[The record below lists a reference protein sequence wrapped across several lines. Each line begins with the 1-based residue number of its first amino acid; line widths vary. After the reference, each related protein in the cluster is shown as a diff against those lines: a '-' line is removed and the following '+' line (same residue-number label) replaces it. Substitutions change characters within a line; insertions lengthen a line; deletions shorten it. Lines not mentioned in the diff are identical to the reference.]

1 MIPDRLK
8 TFGLIFIIISVV
20 VTVLL
25 ITSILNPSSNIEPI
39 APAPDFK
46 TRDTDNNNI
55 SLQDNEGKIVLL
67 NFVYLTPGTCV
78 HCRAVNAA
86 QISELHKFASNSSNK
101 DVVIITIDMTYDPSG
116 NDARAEKERYNITWP
131 VINDAFSGNN
141 TNRKFKETNIGG
153 KYIKY
158 LMDET
163 NGQMINPTMI
173 LLNKDLD
180 IVGVYHVGQI
190 PMGFDYDA
198 SELTKEDKENLLTEP
213 EMADRV
219 ERINNNAW
227 GSTIEGKIF
236 AGVSLGS
243 MFILGI
249 SISITPCALAI
260 LISVTSYVAS
270 LNKKKKEEVKKG
282 KKKKKSA
289 IFDDKPDSDVWFGT
303 SVALA
308 FILGIGGIFFIIGC
322 LFTYVGFFIKNANIF
337 YIFAGA
343 VMILFGIQNL
353 IGWGNI
359 WNKMKNLRP
368 REIDLDDDSV
378 PKPGYFERAR
388 QGILAQMD
396 KNVLL
401 GAFLLGVFLAIGWAP
416 CALTYVF
423 PVLILIMTQ
432 QVPVLIGGLYLFVF
446 SIGYGVPVL
455 LLVILT
461 TTVKFK
467 IAQKAANIGKWIPK
481 VFGVLIILMGILMIL
496 RWFGLTLW

>member
-8 TFGLIFIIISVV
+8 TFGLILIIVSVV
-20 VTVLL
+20 VAVLL

-39 APAPDFK
+39 ASAPDFK
-46 TRDTDNNNI
+46 TRDIDNNNI
-55 SLQDNEGKIVLL
+55 SLQDYQGKIVLL
-67 NFVYLTPGTCV
+67 NFVYLTPGTCT
-78 HCRAVNAA
+78 HCRVVNEV
-86 QISELHKFASNSSNK
+86 QLSELQKFSSNTSNK

-116 NDARAEKERYNITWP
+116 HDAREEKQRYNITWP

-141 TNRKFKETNIGG
+141 SNRDFKNTNIGG

-158 LMDET
+158 LMDERG
-163 NGQMINPTMI
+163 NMINPTMI
-173 LLNKDLD
+173 LINKDLE

-190 PMGFDYDA
+190 PIGFDFDA
-198 SELTKEDKENLLTEP
+198 SDLTNDDKENLLTEP
-213 EMADRV
+213 EIADRV
-219 ERINNNAW
+219 QRINNNAW

-243 MFILGI
+243 MFLLGI

-270 LNKKKKEEVKKG
+270 LNKKKKEEVKKS
-282 KKKKKSA
+282 KKKKSA

-337 YIFAGA
+337 YIFAGI

-353 IGWGNI
+353 VGWGNI
-359 WNKMKNLRP
+359 WNKMKSLRQK
-368 REIDLDDDSV
+368 EIDLDDDSV
-378 PKPGYFERAR
+378 PQPGYFERAR
-388 QGILAQMD
+388 QNILAQMD
-396 KNVLL
+396 KNVIL

-455 LLVILT
+455 LLVVLT

-467 IAQKAANIGKWIPK
+467 IAQKAANVGKWIPK
-481 VFGVLIILMGILMIL
+481 VFGVIIILLGILMIL